1 MFPDD
6 CVQSIIGSANW
17 WTKNKEHEFC
27 RGALI
32 FAFAPHVDQVP
43 YTFEPVGRTDASRH
57 DSAILRVAPLSVNQP
72 LKKTNLP
79 VAAMPLSGGEVWAAY
94 RAKVRPC
101 LVIGSNNPAVDKAL
115 TKGTPKNST
124 APTVLVAPYYGVDRD
139 GRRAGYKPEFVERVR
154 HCEYPQ
160 FVWDRLP
167 IGGVPDESILRLD
180 HLQPIGTHYNSYKI
194 SEFKLSDGA
203 LEIID
208 EMVRWLI
215 WGGVDADSL
224 IALYREEIEATFGS
238 VTGVGAKSSP

>member
-6 CVQSIIGSANW
+6 CIQSIVGSANW
-17 WTKNKEHEFC
+17 WTKNVEQVLC

-43 YTFEPVGRTDASRH
+43 YAFEPVGRSDANRH
-57 DSAILRVAPLSVNQP
+57 DSAILRVAPLSVIQP
-72 LKKTNLP
+72 LKKTDLP
-79 VAAMPLSGGEVWAAY
+79 VAAMPLLGGEVWAAY
-94 RAKVRPC
+94 RAKKRPC
-101 LVIGSNNPAVDKAL
+101 LVIGSNNPAVDQSL
-115 TKGTPKNST
+115 TKGTPKKST

-167 IGGVPDESILRLD
+167 VAGGPDESILRLD
-180 HLQPIGTHYNSYKI
+180 HLQPIGAHNNSYKL

-208 EMVRWLI
+208 ELIYWLI
-215 WGGVDADSL
+215 WGGVDEGSL
-224 IALYREEIEATFGS
+224 IALYRDEIEATFGS
-238 VTGVGAKSSP
+238 

>member
-6 CVQSIIGSANW
+6 CMQSIIGSDVW
-17 WTKNKEHEFC
+17 WTKNEEQELC

-43 YTFEPVGRTDASRH
+43 YTFEPIGRTDANRH
-57 DSAILRVAPLSVNQP
+57 DNAILRVAPLKVNQP

-79 VAAMPLSGGEVWAAY
+79 VAAMPLFAGEVWAAY
-94 RAKVRPC
+94 RAKKRPC

-115 TKGTPKNST
+115 TKGTPKSST
-124 APTVLVAPYYGVDRD
+124 APTVLVAPYYGADRD

-160 FVWDRLP
+160 FVWDCLP
-167 IGGVPDESILRLD
+167 ISGKPDESILRLD
-180 HLQPIGTHYNSYKI
+180 HIQPIGAHYNSYKL

-203 LEIID
+203 LEVID
-208 EMVRWLI
+208 ELVRWLI
-215 WGGVDADSL
+215 WGGVYEDSL

-238 VTGVGAKSSP
+238 

>member
-17 WTKNKEHEFC
+17 WTKNKEQELC

-32 FAFAPHVDQVP
+32 FAFVPHVDQVP
-43 YTFEPVGRTDASRH
+43 LTFEPIGRTDAKLH
-57 DSAILRVAPLSVNQP
+57 DSAFFRVAPLSVNQP
-72 LKKTNLP
+72 LKKTDLP

-94 RAKVRPC
+94 RAKKRPC
-101 LVIGSNNPAVDKAL
+101 LVIGSNNPAVDQAL
-115 TKGTPKNST
+115 IKGTPKNST
-124 APTVLVAPYYGVDRD
+124 AAMVLVAPYYGVDRD

-167 IGGVPDESILRLD
+167 TTSGPDESILRLD
-180 HLQPIGTHYNSYKI
+180 HLQPIGADGTSYKI

-203 LEIID
+203 LAIID
-208 EMVRWLI
+208 ELVQWLI
-215 WGGVDADSL
+215 WGGVDADGL
-224 IALYREEIEATFGS
+224 IALYREEIEATFRS
-238 VTGVGAKSSP
+238 

>member
-17 WTKNKEHEFC
+17 WTKNKEHELC

-43 YTFEPVGRTDASRH
+43 YIFEPVGRTDASRH

-167 IGGVPDESILRLD
+167 IGGGPDESILRLD

-238 VTGVGAKSSP
+238 LTGVGAKSSP

>member
-17 WTKNKEHEFC
+17 WAKNKEQELC

-43 YTFEPVGRTDASRH
+43 YTFEPVGRTDANRH
-57 DSAILRVAPLSVNQP
+57 DSAILRVSPLSVNQP
-72 LKKTNLP
+72 LKKTDLP
-79 VAAMPLSGGEVWAAY
+79 VAAMPLLDGEVWAAY
-94 RAKVRPC
+94 RAKKRPC
-101 LVIGSNNPAVDKAL
+101 LVIGSNNPAVDQAL

-167 IGGVPDESILRLD
+167 ITGGPDESILRLD
-180 HLQPIGTHYNSYKI
+180 HLQPIGAHHNSYKI

-208 EMVRWLI
+208 ELVHWLI

-224 IALYREEIEATFGS
+224 IALYRGEIEATFGS
-238 VTGVGAKSSP
+238 

>member
-1 MFPDD
+1 MMFPED
-6 CVQSIIGSANW
+6 CIQSIIGSANW
-17 WTKNKEHEFC
+17 WTKNKEQELC

-32 FAFAPHVDQVP
+32 FAFTPHVDQVP
-43 YTFEPVGRTDASRH
+43 YTFEPVGQTDANRH
-57 DSAILRVAPLSVNQP
+57 DSAILRVAPLSVKQP
-72 LKKTNLP
+72 LKKTDLP
-79 VAAMPLSGGEVWAAY
+79 VAAMPLLGGAILAAY
-94 RAKVRPC
+94 RAKTRPC
-101 LVIGSNNPAVDKAL
+101 LVIGSINPAVDQAL

-124 APTVLVAPYYGVDRD
+124 APTVLVAPYYGVDKD

-167 IGGVPDESILRLD
+167 ISGGPDESILRLD
-180 HLQPIGTHYNSYKI
+180 HLQPIGADSNSYKI
-194 SEFKLSDGA
+194 SEFKLSDAA

-208 EMVRWLI
+208 ELVHWLI

-238 VTGVGAKSSP
+238 